1 MAVTE
6 KARDRLMEIIEEE
19 SRSPGSLP
27 SVFDELETTF
37 PEDGPLLRFLAA
49 KDDQHR
55 HAFYLKSQHVWYR
68 KLGWRIMRPLFIVAV
83 LAAILFSLQRII
95 DPAIGVACFIAGA
108 AAFYVVL
115 QIFAHRWA
123 YKELKRMDEVNERY
137 RRSLENVMDE
147 LRHKKR

>member
-1 MAVTE
+1 
-6 KARDRLMEIIEEE
+6 MEIMEDE
-19 SRSPGSLP
+19 SREPGSHS
-27 SVFDELETTF
+27 SVLDELETAF
-37 PEDGPLLRFLAA
+37 PEDGPLLKFLAA

-83 LAAILFSLQRII
+83 LAAVLFSLQRVI
-95 DPAIGVACFIAGA
+95 DPALGVASFLAGA

-123 YKELKRMDEVNERY
+123 YKELARLDEVNERY
-137 RRSLENVMDE
+137 RKSLEELMSE
-147 LRHKKR
+147 LRRKKR